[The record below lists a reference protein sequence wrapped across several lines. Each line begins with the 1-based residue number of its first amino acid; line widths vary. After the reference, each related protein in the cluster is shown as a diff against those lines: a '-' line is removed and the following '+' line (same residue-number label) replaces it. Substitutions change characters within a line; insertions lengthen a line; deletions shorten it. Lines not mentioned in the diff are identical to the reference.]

1 MKGIVRASR
10 ALVLGLLVLFFTSCE
25 NEVDITAEWKEVIAV
40 YGLLDP
46 LQESQYIKINKAF
59 LNEDGSAYKIA
70 QIPDSLFLDSA
81 DVTLTRLNTGQRIT
95 MFRVNE
101 ITKDSGTFSSALN
114 YLYKTDEKIFEN
126 EPYRLEVYSPGSGMT
141 AQSSIWT
148 LGSTRIEAPFKTS
161 NPVFSLASRFIFVQ
175 YMPAANAHAYDIKM
189 KAEIEEYTKDTVF
202 LRKKDLTWNM
212 ITNYR
217 VDPRFPNRV
226 LHQVE
231 REAFMQFLA
240 SSLDSTLPVIRNLK
254 SVSIE
259 YYAGGESL
267 VDYISVNEPS
277 IGIVQKIADYSNVTG
292 GTGLFGSRCQ
302 QGIYNV
308 PIEPATI
315 GFLAS
320 RPITMGLNFVRLP

>member
-1 MKGIVRASR
+1 MRGFVSGSR
-10 ALVLGLLVLFFTSCE
+10 ALVVALLMLFFTSCE
-25 NEVDITAEWKEVIAV
+25 NDVDITAEWKEVIAV

-46 LQESQYIKINKAF
+46 LQESQYIKVNKAF

-81 DVTLTRLNTGQRIT
+81 NVTLTRLNTGQLISL
-95 MFRVNE
+95 FRVDE
-101 ITKDSGTFSSALN
+101 VTKDSGTFSSAVN
-114 YLYKTDEKIFEN
+114 YLYRTDEKIFEN
-126 EPYRLEVYSPGSGMT
+126 EPYRLKVNSPRSGMT

-175 YMPAANAHAYDIKM
+175 YMPGSNAHAYDIKM

-231 REAFMQFLA
+231 REAL
-240 SSLDSTLPVIRNLK
+240 
-254 SVSIE
+254 
-259 YYAGGESL
+259 
-267 VDYISVNEPS
+267 
-277 IGIVQKIADYSNVTG
+277 
-292 GTGLFGSRCQ
+292 
-302 QGIYNV
+302 
-308 PIEPATI
+308 
-315 GFLAS
+315 
-320 RPITMGLNFVRLP
+320 

>member
-1 MKGIVRASR
+1 MKKAIALLWSSLVMMIV
-10 ALVLGLLVLFFTSCE
+10 FTSCE
-25 NEVDITAEWKEVIAV
+25 NEVDITAEWREVIAV

-46 LQESQYIKINKAF
+46 LQEAQYIKINKAF

-81 DVTLTRLNTGQRIT
+81 TVTLTRVNTGEVST
-95 MFRVNE
+95 LYRVDE
-101 ITKDSGTFSSALN
+101 ISKDSGNFSNAFN
-114 YLYKTDEKIFEN
+114 YLYKTTDKISEN
-126 EPYRLEVYSPGSGMT
+126 EPYRLEVLSHSTGMR
-141 AQSSIWT
+141 AQSTVWT
-148 LGSTRIEAPFKTS
+148 LGATRIEAPFKTS

-175 YMPAANAHAYDIKM
+175 YMPGSNAHAFDIKL

-202 LRKKDLTWNM
+202 LNKKVLSWNM
-212 ITNYR
+212 ITNHQ

-240 SSLDSTLPVIRNLK
+240 ASLDSSAQVIRNLK

-259 YYAGGESL
+259 YYSGGESL

-292 GTGLFGSRCQ
+292 GTGLFGSRCK

-308 PIEPATI
+308 PIEPATV
-315 GFLAS
+315 GFLS
-320 RPITMGLNFVRLP
+320 THPITMNLDFVRLP